1 MEPLADPLQ
10 AVQRLLV
17 RFGERGVIIGG
28 AAISLIGKPRYTED
42 IDAVVLLSTREIPHL
57 LEIAGEEGIEP
68 RIEAA
73 ADFAKKNRVLLMRH
87 PASGTNIDISLGILP
102 FEEELVERSTVYEFG
117 PLKLRLPTPEDLII
131 LKAVAH
137 RPKGLQDILDL
148 KNKYP
153 ALDQKRIER
162 WLKDFGEA
170 LDQPDLWEEIKAL
183 LND

>member
-1 MEPLADPLQ
+1 M
-10 AVQRLLV
+10 
-17 RFGERGVIIGG
+17 
-28 AAISLIGKPRYTED
+28 
-42 IDAVVLLSTREIPHL
+42 
-57 LEIAGEEGIEP
+57 
-68 RIEAA
+68 
-73 ADFAKKNRVLLMRH
+73 
-87 PASGTNIDISLGILP
+87 GILP

-137 RPKGLQDILDL
+137 RPKDLQDILDL